1 MVHSWSSFV
10 TSEWPMTFWLF
21 HDFTVIS
28 CVLKISH
35 LPTINHRPTKE
46 SCGDAASW
54 DCPLIAGLG
63 YSRDLSRL
71 DLAITWISALSL
83 SLLLEHCHSLSSQF
97 VPIVQTPVHRLIQ
110 VRRLFLLP
118 IVTRGVSHR
127 SLLSSH
133 LLLMER
139 RSNRDVYWASL
150 FLFEAHYFYCPQ
162 LPLQPWSRSIK
173 GSKIALSRKD
183 PGRVTSSQST
193 KQ

>member
-1 MVHSWSSFV
+1 
-10 TSEWPMTFWLF
+10 MTFWLF

-133 LLLMER
+133 LLLMKR

-150 FLFEAHYFYCPQ
+150 FLCEAHYFYCPQ
-162 LPLQPWSRSIK
+162 LPLQPWSRSIE
-173 GSKIALSRKD
+173 GSKIAISRKD

-193 KQ
+193 KH

>member
-1 MVHSWSSFV
+1 M
-10 TSEWPMTFWLF
+10 TSEWPMTFWLS

-54 DCPLIAGLG
+54 DCSLIAGLG

-83 SLLLEHCHSLSSQF
+83 LLDDCHSLSSQF
-97 VPIVQTPVHRLIQ
+97 VPIVRTPVHRLIQ

-118 IVTRGVSHR
+118 IVTRGVSIVPSFLALLTSPHGTKIKQR
-127 SLLSSH
+127 CLLS
-133 LLLMER
+133 LTI
-139 RSNRDVYWASL
+139 
-150 FLFEAHYFYCPQ
+150 P
-162 LPLQPWSRSIK
+162 I
-173 GSKIALSRKD
+173 
-183 PGRVTSSQST
+183 
-193 KQ
+193 

>member
-1 MVHSWSSFV
+1 M

-97 VPIVQTPVHRLIQ
+97 VPIVQTPVHQLIQ

-127 SLLSSH
+127 PIVPCSPHIFSSWNEDQTEMSIEPHYLRLIISIVLNCLFNLLADR
-133 LLLMER
+133 LKDQR
-139 RSNRDVYWASL
+139 
-150 FLFEAHYFYCPQ
+150 
-162 LPLQPWSRSIK
+162 LP
-173 GSKIALSRKD
+173 
-183 PGRVTSSQST
+183 
-193 KQ
+193 

>member
-1 MVHSWSSFV
+1 MA
-10 TSEWPMTFWLF
+10 FWLS
-21 HDFTVIS
+21 HDFTIIS

-35 LPTINHRPTKE
+35 LPTINHSTTKE

-139 RSNRDVYWASL
+139 RSNRDVYCLLSLTISSWGSIFLLSPTASSTL
-150 FLFEAHYFYCPQ
+150 KQ
-162 LPLQPWSRSIK
+162 INWRT
-173 GSKIALSRKD
+173 KD
-183 PGRVTSSQST
+183 CHI
-193 KQ
+193 

>member
-1 MVHSWSSFV
+1 MSPVEMQLAGTVPWLQVWVILATWADS
-10 TSEWPMTFWLF
+10 TWP
-21 HDFTVIS
+21 S
-28 CVLKISH
+28 
-35 LPTINHRPTKE
+35 P
-46 SCGDAASW
+46 
-54 DCPLIAGLG
+54 G
-63 YSRDLSRL
+63 YL
-71 DLAITWISALSL
+71 LSL
-83 SLLLEHCHSLSSQF
+83 SLLLDDCHSLSSQF

-150 FLFEAHYFYCPQ
+150 FLFEAHYLYCPQ
-162 LPLQPWSRSIK
+162 LPLQPFSRSIK
-173 GSKIALSRKD
+173 GSKIAISRKD

-193 KQ
+193 KH

>member
-1 MVHSWSSFV
+1 
-10 TSEWPMTFWLF
+10 MTFWLS

-97 VPIVQTPVHRLIQ
+97 VPIVRTPVHRLIQ

-127 SLLSSH
+127 PIVPCSPHIFSSWNEDQTEMSIEPHYSYLRLTISIVLNTKHREPFKNITGVAH
-133 LLLMER
+133 LK
-139 RSNRDVYWASL
+139 YFWA
-150 FLFEAHYFYCPQ
+150 
-162 LPLQPWSRSIK
+162 
-173 GSKIALSRKD
+173 
-183 PGRVTSSQST
+183 
-193 KQ
+193 

>member
-1 MVHSWSSFV
+1 
-10 TSEWPMTFWLF
+10 MTFWLS

-63 YSRDLSRL
+63 YSRDLSRF

-83 SLLLEHCHSLSSQF
+83 SATGTLSLPLFSICPNCADASPSANPGAASLSPADCHPRS
-97 VPIVQTPVHRLIQ
+97 VPS
-110 VRRLFLLP
+110 
-118 IVTRGVSHR
+118 SHS

-150 FLFEAHYFYCPQ
+150 FLFEAHYFYCSQ
-162 LPLQPWSRSIK
+162 LPLQPWNRSIE
-173 GSKIALSRKD
+173 GPKIALSRKD
-183 PGRVTSSQST
+183 PGRVNSSQST
-193 KQ
+193 KH